1 MGVKLPKLKGK
12 AKKKVTDKDIADR
25 RKVLSVWLVR
35 TVPGSPHRGVD
46 RGWLN
51 DCPRLP
57 LSACAASRSSLS
69 TG

>member
-35 TVPGSPHRGVD
+35 TVPGSPQ
-46 RGWLN
+46 
-51 DCPRLP
+51 PE
-57 LSACAASRSSLS
+57 AS
-69 TG
+69 TGAG